1 VKPHRI
7 AKHAGRSTRRWRK
20 LAATQR
26 AKREA
31 CCYCQQPIDYT
42 LPYNHRFAF
51 TVAHWLPVA
60 THPHLAETASN
71 IRGAAHRGC
80 NSEAGTSI
88 DVVEPEASVDW

>member
-1 VKPHRI
+1 MPHTI
-7 AKHAGRSTRRWRK
+7 AKHAGRSTRRWKK

-26 AKREA
+26 AKRLG
-31 CCYCQQPIDYT
+31 CCYCHQPIDYT
-42 LPYNHRFAF
+42 LPYNHRLAF